1 MSSAVPY
8 YADDN
13 EKSSLLDDDI
23 ENQHYEPFN
32 SETNSIKSNSSS
44 LKRKLM
50 FTVHSLIFVSLVTYF
65 LSGKNCMKENEFI
78 NNHIPSN
85 PFEKLISVGGE
96 SSSVSAADPIAPIA
110 PVEVFE
116 VLRPLSI
123 PLDSYTVNETLF
135 NETKFKKSSIKFD
148 YTAPEV
154 FNFTDILF
162 TLNFSTAGDQ
172 EPVIADLY
180 IDDFPIWRT
189 STPNPFGLS
198 ANSST
203 IKNLTDYLSLFTE
216 NRTIS
221 LSLVDGTVTGK
232 LNVSLEAS
240 FYNDTLTAVAAPID
254 PAVDPIDVAALFAP
268 TGPADIIVPL
278 SNKGS
283 SFQFPKDKILLTVP
297 QLPVNVTSAHISLF
311 ASTSEDEVR
320 YFRNDIGATPG
331 VADIGPVRS
340 INVFANGIFVGAIS
354 PNPSLLRADKVGIE
368 TDAAAMW
375 SPLASVGAFDAGA
388 YDLDLTAILPLLW
401 EDDVTL
407 EIEVVSLVKTS
418 TIAGPPVLP
427 KPVPA
432 PGTDPLSIN
441 RWDITGNL
449 LAWQSHFINSSV
461 GEILTADS
469 LMSGTGMIVGPPTG
483 VFHSQIVRSKI
494 SSGLISALNFTLADN
509 TTLNVLA
516 NSNSSSKIFTSSQKS
531 GASNKLTL
539 IGSSSFGL
547 AILNNTLPPVDDEEE
562 EALGKKKVLSPL
574 AIFSYNESTASP
586 MVLKETLATTP
597 VWGPATNASLE
608 VTVGYGSKVK
618 INGLTAYY
626 FDSKQKA
633 TLDPILGNSTDS
645 KVSETSIDYPVP
657 FKREVTAENGIITAD
672 TDAPAFFE
680 TEEFDF
686 SFEKEETFN
695 QAIDLIANLYEL

>member
-8 YADDN
+8 YADQS

-32 SETNSIKSNSSS
+32 SETNSIKSTSKNSS
-44 LKRKLM
+44 LRRKLM
-50 FTVHSLIFVSLVTYF
+50 FTVHSLLFVSLVTYF
-65 LSGKNCMKENEFI
+65 LSGENCMKENEFI
-78 NNHIPSN
+78 NKHIPSN
-85 PFEKLISVGGE
+85 PFERLISVGGE
-96 SSSVSAADPIAPIA
+96 SSNVAPVADPTAPVA

-123 PLDSYTVNETLF
+123 PLDAYTVNETLF

-154 FNFTDILF
+154 FNFTDILV
-162 TLNFSTAGDQ
+162 TLNFSAAGDQ
-172 EPVIADLY
+172 QPVIADLY

-221 LSLVDGTVTGK
+221 LSLVDGAVTGD

-254 PAVDPIDVAALFAP
+254 PAVDPIDVATLFAP
-268 TGPADIIVPL
+268 NGPADIIVPL
-278 SNKGS
+278 SKKGS
-283 SFQFPKDKILLTVP
+283 SFQFPKDKILLTLP
-297 QLPVNVTSAHISLF
+297 QLPANVTSAHISLF

-375 SPLASVGAFDAGA
+375 SPLASVGAFDADA

-407 EIEVVSLVKTS
+407 EIEVVSLVKTT

-441 RWDITGNL
+441 RWDIT
-449 LAWQSHFINSSV
+449 V
-461 GEILTADS
+461 
-469 LMSGTGMIVGPPTG
+469 
-483 VFHSQIVRSKI
+483 
-494 SSGLISALNFTLADN
+494 
-509 TTLNVLA
+509 VL
-516 NSNSSSKIFTSSQKS
+516 
-531 GASNKLTL
+531 
-539 IGSSSFGL
+539 
-547 AILNNTLPPVDDEEE
+547 V
-562 EALGKKKVLSPL
+562 
-574 AIFSYNESTASP
+574 
-586 MVLKETLATTP
+586 
-597 VWGPATNASLE
+597 
-608 VTVGYGSKVK
+608 
-618 INGLTAYY
+618 
-626 FDSKQKA
+626 
-633 TLDPILGNSTDS
+633 
-645 KVSETSIDYPVP
+645 
-657 FKREVTAENGIITAD
+657 
-672 TDAPAFFE
+672 
-680 TEEFDF
+680 
-686 SFEKEETFN
+686 
-695 QAIDLIANLYEL
+695 

>member
-8 YADDN
+8 CADQS

-32 SETNSIKSNSSS
+32 SETNSIKSTSKKSTLRS
-44 LKRKLM
+44 KLM
-50 FTVHSLIFVSLVTYF
+50 FTVHSLLFVSLVTYF

-78 NNHIPSN
+78 NKHIPSN
-85 PFEKLISVGGE
+85 PFERLISVGGE
-96 SSSVSAADPIAPIA
+96 SSNAAPVADPTAPVA

-123 PLDSYTVNETLF
+123 PLDAYTVNETLF

-154 FNFTDILF
+154 FNFTNILF

-172 EPVIADLY
+172 QPVIADLY

-221 LSLVDGTVTGK
+221 LSLVDGAVTGD

-254 PAVDPIDVAALFAP
+254 PAVDPIDVATLFAP
-268 TGPADIIVPL
+268 NGPADIIVPL

-283 SFQFPKDKILLTVP
+283 SFQFPKNKILLTVP
-297 QLPVNVTSAHISLF
+297 QLPANITSAHISLF

-331 VADIGPVRS
+331 VTDIGPVRS

-375 SPLASVGAFDAGA
+375 SPLASVGAFDADA

-407 EIEVVSLVKTS
+407 EIEVVSLVKTT

-449 LAWQSHFINSSV
+449 LAWQSPFINSSV

-469 LMSGTGMIVGPPTG
+469 LMSGTGLIVGPPSG

-516 NSNSSSKIFTSSQKS
+516 NSNSSSKTFTSSQKS

-547 AILNNTLPPVDDEEE
+547 AILNNTLPPADGEEE
-562 EALGKKKVLSPL
+562 VLGKKILSPL

-586 MVLKETLATTP
+586 MILKETLATTP

-618 INGLTAYY
+618 INGVAAYY

-657 FKREVTAENGIITAD
+657 FKREVTAENGVITAD
-672 TDAPAFFE
+672 TDSPALEFDSFFE
-680 TEEFDF
+680 QEDI
-686 SFEKEETFN
+686 FN